1 MTHSGP
7 GSRAGHGGKDVADA
21 GIFARHSYL
30 GNVVVYAVGVS

>member
-1 MTHSGP
+1 
-7 GSRAGHGGKDVADA
+7 VADA